1 MKKNKEYP
9 QYNEEDSGILTA
21 SEPVATYVCEPA
33 AMPDDV
39 AYAQIVDGV
48 LQVTS
53 DMEEEIA
60 AAERG
65 ETISLDEFKTLF
77 APWIDK

>member
-1 MKKNKEYP
+1 MTKDKEYP

-21 SEPVATYVCEPA
+21 GEPAATYACEPA

-39 AYAQIVDGV
+39 AYAQIMDGV

-53 DMEEEIA
+53 DVEEEIA

-77 APWIDK
+77 APWIGK